1 MSSRFL
7 YLHKTIQYWFQGWIL
22 DIPSITESKGIVGYF
37 EWRIAWKSKSFQG
50 DSVWFLC
57 KDLLKQ
63 MNIRVIET
71 DISKSYPLVEELKD
85 TSFQGRALIL
95 ALITKFF
102 NIGIGESNSRLY
114 KKLSKGLMSLEK
126 LKSWVLG
133 RFINGVVWWL
143 MY

>member
-1 MSSRFL
+1 
-7 YLHKTIQYWFQGWIL
+7 
-22 DIPSITESKGIVGYF
+22 
-37 EWRIAWKSKSFQG
+37 
-50 DSVWFLC
+50 
-57 KDLLKQ
+57 

-133 RFINGVVWWL
+133 RFINGVV
-143 MY
+143 